1 MDKKP
6 RKIRNFPDKKDILT
20 FIQESPSKVGKKEI
34 ARAFG
39 IKGDKNR
46 MLLKRVIREMKT
58 EGLIEKGHR
67 RKVHVAGEIPPV
79 TIIEI
84 SEIDVDGELFAR
96 PAVWEGEAPPPRIIV
111 TQGRSG
117 AKAMAPGDRALAR
130 LKRLSDDMYEAR
142 IMRAIGGSEEEVVGV
157 FQLVNGQGRI
167 QPTDRRAKSEYA
179 VTGADSQGAAPGDV
193 VLAEVVDG
201 RKMGL
206 KQVRVREIVGP
217 MSDPR
222 TFSLIA
228 LKSHGIRNVFPDA
241 ALAEAENATPTGLGD
256 RTDLRDVPLI
266 TIDPPDA
273 RDHDD
278 AVWAEADDDPK
289 NPGGWKVLVA
299 IADVAAYVKT
309 DSALDREAVLRSNST
324 YFPDRVVPML
334 PEALSAGLCSLVPD
348 EDRACMAV
356 YMWLRA
362 DGKKLR
368 HEFVRGLMRSRARFS
383 YAQVQTAIDGT
394 PDEATAP
401 LLDDVIKPLYGA
413 YASIVEA
420 RKLRQPLDLDL
431 PELSVSRGDDGR
443 VSRGAPRA
451 RLDAHKLVEEF
462 MIAANVAAAE
472 TLEKKRSPCMYRVH
486 DVPADDKVV
495 SLREFLETL
504 EFNLS
509 KGQAIK
515 PRQFNAILA
524 KVKNTPQEQLVNTV
538 ILRSQ
543 SQAIYS
549 PDNLGHFGLALQR
562 YARFTPP
569 IRRYAA
575 LLVHRGLISS
585 LGLGDDGL
593 ADDAG
598 EKFVEIGE
606 QISTMERRSSAAE
619 REANDRYMAA
629 YLESRTGATFA
640 GRISGVARFGLFVTL
655 AEIGAD
661 GLVPIR
667 DIGSEYF
674 HHDEVN
680 HALVGEHSGDAWR
693 LGDTVEVKVV
703 EADAIT
709 GSVRLELLTEATRKI
724 KPGKSAD
731 KRGRNTGRNTRGRS
745 GKPGRPKNVRHS
757 NRR

>member
-1 MDKKP
+1 LSQKP
-6 RKIRNFPDKKDILT
+6 RKPKHFPEKKDILT
-20 FIQESPSKVGKKEI
+20 FIQESTSKVGKKEI

-39 IKGDKNR
+39 IKGVKDR
-46 MLLKRVIREMKT
+46 AFLKKVLREMKT
-58 EGLIEKGHR
+58 EGMIEKGHR
-67 RKVHVAGEIPPV
+67 RNVHAAGELPAV
-79 TIIEI
+79 TIIEVT
-84 SEIDVDGELFAR
+84 ELDVDGELYAR
-96 PAVWEGEAPPPRIIV
+96 PASWDGEDTPPKIIV

-130 LKRLSDDMYEAR
+130 LKRLSEDLYEAR
-142 IMRAIGGSEEEVVGV
+142 IMRAIGGSEAEVVGV

-167 QPTDRRAKSEYA
+167 QPTDRRAKTEYA
-179 VTGADSQGAAPGDV
+179 VTGPDSQGAAPGDV

-201 RKMGL
+201 RKLGL
-206 KQVRVREIVGP
+206 KQARVRELVGP

-228 LKSHGIRNVFPDA
+228 LKSHGIRNIFPEA
-241 ALAEAENATPTGLGD
+241 ALAEAEAASPTELGD

-278 AVWAEADDDPK
+278 AVWAEADPDPK

-299 IADVAAYVKT
+299 IADVAAYVRNG
-309 DSALDREAVLRSNST
+309 SALDREALLRGNST

-348 EDRACMAV
+348 QDRACMAV

-383 YAQVQTAIDGT
+383 YAQVQTAIDGI
-394 PDEATAP
+394 PDDATAP
-401 LLDDVIKPLYGA
+401 LLESVLKPLYGA
-413 YASIVEA
+413 YASICEA
-420 RKLRQPLDLDL
+420 RKVRQPLDLDL
-431 PELSVSRGDDGR
+431 PELGISLGEDGR
-443 VSRGAPRA
+443 VSHVAPRV

-472 TLEKKRSPCMYRVH
+472 TLEKKRTPCMYRVH
-486 DVPADDKVV
+486 EAPADDKVT
-495 SLREFLETL
+495 SLREFLDTL
-504 EFNLS
+504 DYNLS
-509 KGQAIK
+509 KGQALK
-515 PRQFNAILA
+515 PHNFNSILA
-524 KVKNTPQEQLVNTV
+524 KVRGTAHEPLVNTV
-538 ILRSQ
+538 VLRSQ

-549 PDNLGHFGLALQR
+549 PDNAGHFGLALKR
-562 YARFTPP
+562 YAHFTSP
-569 IRRYAA
+569 IRRYAD

-585 LGLGDDGL
+585 LGLGDEGL
-593 ADDAG
+593 EDDAG

-655 AEIGAD
+655 TEIGAD

-667 DIGSEYF
+667 DIGIEYF
-674 HHDEVN
+674 HHDETN
-680 HALVGEHSGDAWR
+680 HALVGEQSGTAWR
-693 LGDTVEVKVV
+693 LGDIVEVKVV

-709 GSVRLELLTEATRKI
+709 GSVRLELLSESSLKI
-724 KPGKSAD
+724 TPDKSREN
-731 KRGRNTGRNTRGRS
+731 KGRGRPNGRR
-745 GKPGRPKNVRHS
+745 GRPKNIRHS

>member
-1 MDKKP
+1 MSKNPRKP
-6 RKIRNFPDKKDILT
+6 RKFPAKKDILT
-20 FIQESPSKVGKKEI
+20 FVQESPSKVGKKEI

-39 IKGDKNR
+39 IKGDKDR
-46 MLLKRVIREMKT
+46 MTLKRVLREMKN

-67 RKVHVAGEIPPV
+67 RKVHAAGELPPV

-84 SEIDVDGELFAR
+84 SELDVDGELFAR
-96 PAVWEGEAPPPRIIV
+96 PASWDGDSEPPRIIV
-111 TQGRSG
+111 TQGHRG

-130 LKRLSDDMYEAR
+130 LKRLSEDMYEAR
-142 IMRAIGGSEEEVVGV
+142 IMRAIGGSEAEVVGV

-167 QPTDRRAKSEYA
+167 QPTDRRARTEYI
-179 VTGADSQGAAPGDV
+179 VTGPDSQGAAPGDV
-193 VLAEVVDG
+193 VLAEVVQG
-201 RKMGL
+201 RKLGL
-206 KQVRVREIVGP
+206 QQARVRELVGP

-228 LKSHGIRNVFPDA
+228 VKSHGIRNIFPDA
-241 ALAEAENATPTGLGD
+241 TLTEAEAAEPTGLGE
-256 RTDLRDVPLI
+256 RTDLRDIPLV

-278 AVWAEADDDPK
+278 AIWAEADTDPD
-289 NPGGWKVLVA
+289 NPGGWKILVA
-299 IADVAAYVKT
+299 IADVAAYVT
-309 DSALDREAVLRSNST
+309 AGSALDREAVLRGNST

-356 YMWLRA
+356 YMWLDA

-368 HEFVRGLMRSRARFS
+368 HQFVRGLMRSRARFS
-383 YAQVQTAIDGT
+383 YQQVQTAIDGT
-394 PDEATAP
+394 PDEASAA
-401 LLDDVIKPLYGA
+401 LLDEVLKPLYGA
-413 YASIVEA
+413 YASIHKA
-420 RKLRQPLDLDL
+420 RDTRQPLELDL
-431 PELSVSRGDDGR
+431 PELSVSLGKDGR
-443 VSRGAPRA
+443 VSHVAPRV

-486 DVPADDKVV
+486 ESPADDKVA

-504 EFNLS
+504 EYKLS
-509 KGQAIK
+509 KGQALK
-515 PRQFNAILA
+515 PHHFNAILA
-524 KVKNTPQEQLVNTV
+524 KVKDTPQEQLVNTV
-538 ILRSQ
+538 VLRSQ
-543 SQAIYS
+543 SQAVYS
-549 PDNLGHFGLALQR
+549 PDNAGHFGLALKR
-562 YARFTPP
+562 YAHFTSP
-569 IRRYAA
+569 IRRYAD
-575 LLVHRGLISS
+575 LLVHRGLIAS
-585 LGLGDDGL
+585 LGLGHDGL

-598 EKFVEIGE
+598 ENFVEIGE
-606 QISTMERRSSAAE
+606 QISTTERRSSAAE

-629 YLESRTGATFA
+629 YLESRTGATFS

-674 HHDEVN
+674 QHDEVN
-680 HALVGEHSGDAWR
+680 HALVGEHSGTAWR
-693 LGDTVEVKVV
+693 LGDIVEVKVV

-709 GSVRLELLTEATRKI
+709 GSVRLELLSESTLKI
-724 KPGKSAD
+724 DPDKTVS
-731 KRGRNTGRNTRGRS
+731 KRGRSPRKGRRGRPS
-745 GKPGRPKNVRHS
+745 NIRHS
-757 NRR
+757 NRK